1 METWIEYSG
10 VKGAVTPE
18 NGPGEVVDKSAGG
31 HVLKVGDDHY
41 GVCFGGMLKLIA
53 KDYANWDRTDKR
65 FPLSR
70 TFDPWAGHSFAGGIG
85 DGAGNGQE
93 SSSEAMQGSAS

>member
-1 METWIEYSG
+1 
-10 VKGAVTPE
+10 
-18 NGPGEVVDKSAGG
+18 
-31 HVLKVGDDHY
+31 
-41 GVCFGGMLKLIA
+41 MLKLIA

-65 FPLSR
+65 FPLFR